1 MPRRTVSICL
11 SIIILLCVLFSSGQP
26 YISTHKFSFNIN
38 SIYTSL
44 FSSAPDDFS
53 APPAQESEPCFIY
66 TSGTSYTQEEIAL
79 LARLISAEAR
89 GEPYSGQVAV
99 GAVVLNRVEHPS
111 FPDNIYDVCYQ
122 NGAFSCVD
130 NGQIN
135 NEPTESCKKAAEEA
149 ISGSDPSGGAVYFYN
164 PETASS
170 DWIRTRPV
178 IKTIGNHRFCV

>member
-1 MPRRTVSICL
+1 MLHRAISICL
-11 SIIILLCVLFSSGQP
+11 SIIILVCVMLSSEP
-26 YISTHKFSFNIN
+26 PRISTDRFSLYIN
-38 SIYTSL
+38 SIYTSV
-44 FSSAPDDFS
+44 FSSVPDDMD
-53 APPAQESEPCFIY
+53 PTLTQESEPCFLY
-66 TSGTSYTQEEIAL
+66 TSGTEYTQEEISL

-122 NGAFSCVD
+122 NGAFSCVN
-130 NGQIN
+130 NGQID
-135 NEPTESCKKAAEEA
+135 NEPTESCKNAAEEA

-164 PETASS
+164 PKTAAS

-178 IKTIGNHRFCV
+178 VKTIGNHRFCI